1 MKIEESIYFI
11 VTKSMNVMGGAELY
25 AIRRAK
31 YLKETYNCKVIFL
44 LQESIKEKSFW
55 KNELETYNVI
65 IIKEM
70 RNPILFYSKKYIINI
85 AINLFKEVNKKNVF
99 FETHTIHLSIWAELF
114 AQKLKGLNVLYFL
127 NDSSVKNKFGFYP
140 TPSFFNYKLENKE
153 MIGLSKTLLSRI
165 FKKNIEK
172 EYNQY
177 VNIAFSENELPL
189 NSMFS
194 KSKFYIKDKK
204 KYDFVI
210 GTVARLEKMYIKF
223 MMEEVIKFSKEHKEA
238 KICLLIGG
246 DTPNKSIQDFYD
258 DMYFKNNNLNKS
270 IPNLE
275 IIHLGYIHPLGKDF
289 FSLLDV
295 FIGQGTAVI
304 NSISQRKSTI
314 VMEDRKLTN
323 GFFGLDTDLFAYSNK
338 PGTHDLKEL
347 LKKILKDKTYLKTT
361 EVRGYDLFLNEYE
374 EKACFK
380 KFDNYISL
388 IQAPSNYKIK
398 FKVKQRLRDF
408 SLYLL
413 LKQYRDLRIKLDKK

>member
-1 MKIEESIYFI
+1 MKIENSIYFI

-31 YLKETYNCKVIFL
+31 YLEETYNCKVIFL
-44 LQESIKEKSFW
+44 LQESVEEKSFW
-55 KNELETYNVI
+55 KKELEAFNVI
-65 IIKEM
+65 ITEEM
-70 RNPILFYSKKYIINI
+70 RNPILFYSKKYISNI
-85 AINLFKEVNKKNVF
+85 TNNFLNEVNKKNIF

-127 NDSSVKNKFGFYP
+127 NDSSVKNKYGFYP
-140 TPSFFNYKLENKE
+140 TLSFFNYKLENKE

-189 NSMFS
+189 NSIFS
-194 KSKFYIKDKK
+194 KSKFNIKYKK
-204 KYDFVI
+204 KYDLVI
-210 GTVARLEKMYIKF
+210 GTVARLEKIYIRF
-223 MMEEVIKFSKEHKEA
+223 MVEEVIKFSKEHKEA

-246 DTPNKSIQDFYD
+246 DTPNKSVQGFYD
-258 DMYFKNNNLNKS
+258 DMYFKNSKFKKMTS
-270 IPNLE
+270 NLE

-289 FSLLDV
+289 FSSLDV

-338 PGTHDLKEL
+338 PGTHDLKDL
-347 LKKILKDKTYLKTT
+347 LKKILKDRTYLKRT
-361 EVRGYDLFLNEYE
+361 EVSGYNLFLNEYE

-388 IQAPSNYKIK
+388 IEAPSSYKIQ
-398 FKVKQRLRDF
+398 FKQRFRDF
-408 SLYLL
+408 SLYFL
-413 LKQYRDLRIKLDKK
+413 LKQYRDLRTKLDKK